1 MTPRTALAP
10 LLLLTLA
17 ACGDVGELA
26 GLPGSGVSAT
36 AARDVP
42 AFTGVE
48 LSCYCALRLRAQAS
62 QSVSIT
68 GDDNIVPVIK
78 TEVRDGTLHIR
89 ATRPYREK
97 VHLTV
102 IVDVPELT
110 RLAFSGAG
118 EIDLAGLKGD
128 KLELSVSGAGSVLA
142 EGQVRELDMQLSGAG
157 SISAKKLEAAIVRA
171 KLSGAGSIDTYASQQ
186 IDATASGVG
195 SITYLGNP
203 AKVSTRMSGIGKIT
217 KE

>member
-26 GLPGSGVSAT
+26 GLRGSGVSAT
-36 AARDVP
+36 VARDVP

-48 LSCYCALRLRAQAS
+48 LSCHCALRLRAQAS

-68 GDDNIVPVIK
+68 GDDNIVPTIE

-89 ATRPYREK
+89 ATRAYREK
-97 VHLTV
+97 IHLTLN
-102 IVDVPELT
+102 IEVPELA

-118 EIDLAGLKGD
+118 EIDLAGLRGD
-128 KLELSVSGAGSVLA
+128 KLDLTVSGAGSVLA
-142 EGQVRELDMQLSGAG
+142 EGRVRELDMRLSGAG
-157 SISAKKLEAAIVRA
+157 SISAKKLEAEIVRA
-171 KLSGAGSIDTYASQQ
+171 TLSGAGSIDTYASQQ
-186 IDATASGVG
+186 LDATASGVG

-203 AKVSTRMSGIGKIT
+203 TQVSTRMSGIGKIT